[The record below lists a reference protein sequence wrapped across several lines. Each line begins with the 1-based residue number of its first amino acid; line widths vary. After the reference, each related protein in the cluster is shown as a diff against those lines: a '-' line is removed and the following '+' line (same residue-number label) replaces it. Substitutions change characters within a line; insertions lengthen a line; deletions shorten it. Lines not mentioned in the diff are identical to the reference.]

1 MDGFSYVDIFATKQ
15 FEYLLVISFL
25 LLFIPFM
32 RYLNRPARAV
42 FEAAEKVVPAISA
55 WFRLPEEYYYHLG
68 HSWAVPESKHV
79 VKVGMDD
86 FAQKLVGKIDV
97 IQPPPIGSTLSQGEK
112 GWALNVDSKTLDM
125 LSPVDG
131 KVVAVNE
138 ELVKSPENINKD
150 PYNNWLVKVEA
161 PRFSVNKRQ
170 LFHGTM
176 AKKWIEEVRENLLS
190 RMNYNLGTVYQD
202 GGILVDGMAKNL
214 DREKW
219 NEIVKD
225 YFLVSEA

>member
-15 FEYLLVISFL
+15 TEYLLVIGFL
-25 LLFIPFM
+25 LLFIPFWKL
-32 RYLNRPARAV
+32 LNKPAKV
-42 FEAAEKVVPAISA
+42 ILEAAERIVPAISE

-68 HSWAVPESKHV
+68 HSWAVPEGNHV

-86 FAQKLVGKIDV
+86 FAQKLVGKIDA
-97 IQPPPIGSTLSQGEK
+97 IQVPAIGSTLRQGER
-112 GWALNVDSKTLDM
+112 GWAFKVDSKTLDM

-138 ELVKSPENINKD
+138 ELMKSPENISKD
-150 PYNNWLVKVEA
+150 PYDHWLVKVET

-170 LFHGTM
+170 LLQGTM
-176 AKKWIEEVRENLLS
+176 AKRWIEEVRENLMS
-190 RMNYNLGTVYQD
+190 RMNYNLGPVYQD

-214 DREKW
+214 DRDKW
-219 NEIVKD
+219 DEIVKD